1 MKYIIDNI
9 LVGGIDGNDYPD
21 FCDAFIESADIDGV
35 AATEEQLDELNE
47 DSSFVHECV
56 FNSL

>member
-35 AATEEQLDELNE
+35 AATEKQLDELNE

>member
-21 FCDAFIESADIDGV
+21 FCDAFIAGADIDGV
-35 AATEEQLDELNE
+35 AATEEQLEELNE
-47 DSSFVHECV
+47 DSNFVHECV
-56 FNSL
+56 WGSL